1 MPNIGMVTTPLKE
14 LNPRNELPLESEN
27 PLPRWLREAHLRWRP
42 TDAILLAPSL
52 QPRTLHVYTCSRLL
66 KYPKVASYA
75 GRLVDLGPEAAL
87 TAPAWSSATIPAP
100 QWQTAARLCEVH
112 PQTALPGKSR
122 TEKVELRC
130 VLLAQDARR
139 QAGVPGE
146 PQSRALL
153 RCRLWALQSRGSG
166 VLSSP
171 PHKKEAD
178 AVWDRG

>member
-87 TAPAWSSATIPAP
+87 TAPEVPRFQHLSGKLPRACVKCTRRRRSLESQGPRKSS
-100 QWQTAARLCEVH
+100 
-112 PQTALPGKSR
+112 
-122 TEKVELRC
+122 
-130 VLLAQDARR
+130 
-139 QAGVPGE
+139 
-146 PQSRALL
+146 
-153 RCRLWALQSRGSG
+153 
-166 VLSSP
+166 
-171 PHKKEAD
+171 
-178 AVWDRG
+178 